1 MSKSFPTPDE
11 AMDVLTAEAALT
23 ALDGQRVKL
32 LAREAA
38 QSFTWASRS
47 CCKPSRGMADEPQ
60 RSQDRTAVGPA
71 IAARLAIGLGAARG
85 LYQRAHL
92 LAHAAEF
99 SVSHRGGRGVR
110 RSALAARELR
120 RP

>member
-38 QSFTWASRS
+38 QSFTWAS
-47 CCKPSRGMADEPQ
+47 AE
-60 RSQDRTAVGPA
+60 
-71 IAARLAIGLGAARG
+71 
-85 LYQRAHL
+85 L
-92 LAHAAEF
+92 LQTIEGH
-99 SVSHRGGRGVR
+99 GR
-110 RSALAARELR
+110 
-120 RP
+120 